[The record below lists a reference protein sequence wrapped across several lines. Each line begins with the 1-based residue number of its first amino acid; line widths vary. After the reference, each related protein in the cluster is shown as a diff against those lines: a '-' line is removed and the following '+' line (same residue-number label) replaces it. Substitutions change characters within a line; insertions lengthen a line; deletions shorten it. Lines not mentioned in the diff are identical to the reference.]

1 MTDAAKVSEAKAL
14 RDLANKQA
22 HELSAQNRERL
33 AEYNKLLETVSLEKK
48 KRDECNA
55 KANDAR
61 KKRGDSVKALLHEK
75 NAFFAK
81 LEALKEFEAVRVSAK
96 AAKERLDAAEWRL
109 QTEGTTAEKE
119 KRFSAQTRELE
130 KTFIAAQKKEL
141 LQAEATDL
149 KAAWKK
155 SGGEAD
161 ALSKIAA
168 ESSAEADSHH
178 RKMLETYA
186 SAEKLR
192 ERISKTFSEL
202 DAARQKADELHG
214 QFLGAAGEF
223 SKQAAQER
231 QELEREK
238 RGREQEKKG
247 ALQARAK
254 KLFEEFKAGKAL
266 SAQDLM
272 LLQDAG
278 VL

>member
-1 MTDAAKVSEAKAL
+1 MTDSAKVVEAKAL
-14 RDLANKQA
+14 RDSANREAQ
-22 HELSAQNRERL
+22 ELSAQNRQRL

-61 KKRGDSVKALLHEK
+61 KKRSGAVNALLHEK
-75 NAFFAK
+75 SAFFAK
-81 LEALKEFEAVRVSAK
+81 LEELRALGEVRVSAK

-119 KRFSAQTRELE
+119 KRFSAETRELE
-130 KTFIAAQKKEL
+130 KIFIAAQKREL

-155 SGGEAD
+155 AADEAD
-161 ALSKIAA
+161 ALSKQLA
-168 ESSAEADSHH
+168 ESSAQADLHH
-178 RKMLETYA
+178 KKMLETYA
-186 SAEKLR
+186 AAEKVR
-192 ERISKTFSEL
+192 EKISKTFSEL
-202 DAARQKADELHG
+202 DAVRGKADELHE
-214 QFLGAAGEF
+214 QFLGASGEF
-223 SKQAAQER
+223 SKQAEK
-231 QELEREK
+231 EREDAAREK
-238 RGREQEKKG
+238 HAHEQEKKG
-247 ALQARAK
+247 AIQARAK

-272 LLQDAG
+272 FLRESG